1 MPLAVEEMGIYH
13 SIEKSDG
20 RYFLSHENPWYKPW
34 NNGDQDFDARPG
46 DKIHLFTKVFS
57 PARFDDTVILH
68 WQKFDV
74 SNGWQTTD
82 KIPLRVTGG
91 RVGGYRGHASK
102 GNYTAGDWRVAVE
115 TTDGREIGRIPFTI
129 VQSDESGAR
138 NFKVEER

>member
-1 MPLAVEEMGIYH
+1 VA
-13 SIEKSDG
+13 
-20 RYFLSHENPWYKPW
+20 
-34 NNGDQDFDARPG
+34 
-46 DKIHLFTKVFS
+46 
-57 PARFDDTVILH
+57 
-68 WQKFDV
+68 
-74 SNGWQTTD
+74 NGWQTTD